1 MTSNILLII
10 SVICFVIIFILAILA
25 VIFVLQKEYKTT
37 ILLCNIS
44 EILIPIAVGLG
55 IFAVIVK

>member
-1 MTSNILLII
+1 MMSNILLII
-10 SVICFVIIFILAILA
+10 SVICFVIIFILAILT

-55 IFAVIVK
+55 IFAVIIK